1 VSYRVKN
8 ARTGEVRGEFGL
20 HQFEIAQQ
28 YADALAADSGYRER
42 YVVEQTVTVYET
54 PMDQPSR
61 K

>member
-8 ARTGEVRGEFGL
+8 ANTGEIRGEFGPQ
-20 HQFEIAQQ
+20 QFEIARL
-28 YADALAADSGYRER
+28 LAETLAVEGGYRELF
-42 YVVEQTVTVYET
+42 VVEQTVTVYET